1 MSDIQ
6 KINLTI
12 EQGATFRYKFAWVDA
27 KKRAINLT
35 GYTARMQIRAT
46 VDSVPILVELTTS
59 NGGLILNEIGGIVS
73 LYISSIQTSA
83 LSWTKG
89 VYDIELVS
97 PNSDVYRMVSGS
109 VTVSKEVTR

>member
-12 EQGATFRYKFAWVDA
+12 EQGATFRYKFAWVDT

-46 VDSVPILVELTTS
+46 VEDVAILAELTTS
-59 NGGLILNEIGGIVS
+59 NGGLVVSEISGIVS
-73 LYISSIQTSA
+73 LLMSDTQTSA
-83 LSWTKG
+83 FNWTKG
-89 VYDIELVS
+89 VYDIELIS
-97 PNSDVYRMVSGS
+97 PNSEVYRMVSGS